1 MLEVL
6 LVALAVGLGNFA
18 ASVGIGV
25 AGVEARTRLRVGL
38 VFGAFETLMPV
49 VGLLVGRKIAG
60 PIGSKASLLG
70 GALLVGAGVY
80 GVVQAR
86 RSQEPPSS
94 GNLPTRKLLLVGA
107 ALSIDNLVV
116 GFALGTSE
124 SSVLLTV
131 LAIAIASISMSLLG
145 LEVGSRLGTRVE
157 QRSEEIGGAIL
168 VLVGVAL
175 MLSLF

>member
-25 AGVEARTRLRVGL
+25 AGVEAKTRLRVGL
-38 VFGAFETLMPV
+38 VFGAFETLMPLL
-49 VGLLVGRKIAG
+49 GLLVGRRIAG
-60 PIGSKASLLG
+60 PIGSKASLVG
-70 GALLVGAGVY
+70 GALLVAAGIY
-80 GVVQAR
+80 GVVQSR
-86 RSQEPPSS
+86 RGQEPPSS
-94 GNLPTRKLLLVGA
+94 GNLPMRKLLLVGL

-124 SSVLLTV
+124 SSVVLTV
-131 LAIAIASISMSLLG
+131 VAIAVASIGMSLLG
-145 LEVGSRLGTRVE
+145 LEIGSRLGSRVE
-157 QRSEEIGGAIL
+157 QRSEEIAGAIL

>member
-25 AGVEARTRLRVGL
+25 AGVEAKTRLRVGL
-38 VFGAFETLMPV
+38 VFGAFETLMPLL
-49 VGLLVGRKIAG
+49 GLLVGRRIAG
-60 PIGSKASLLG
+60 PIGSKASLVG
-70 GALLVGAGVY
+70 GALLVAAGIY
-80 GVVQAR
+80 GVVQSR
-86 RSQEPPSS
+86 RGQEPPNS
-94 GNLPTRKLLLVGA
+94 GTLPLRKLLLVGL

-116 GFALGTSE
+116 GFALGASE
-124 SSVLLTV
+124 SSVVLTV
-131 LAIAIASISMSLLG
+131 AAIAVASIGMSLLG
-145 LEVGSRLGTRVE
+145 LEIGSRLGSRVE
-157 QRSEEIGGAIL
+157 QRSEEIAGAIL

>member
-25 AGVEARTRLRVGL
+25 AGVEAKTRLRVGL
-38 VFGAFETLMPV
+38 VFGAFETLMPLL
-49 VGLLVGRKIAG
+49 GLLIGRKIAG
-60 PIGSKASLLG
+60 PIGSKASLVG
-70 GALLVGAGVY
+70 GALLVAAGLY
-80 GVVQAR
+80 GVVQSR
-86 RSQEPPSS
+86 RGQEPPNS
-94 GNLPTRKLLLVGA
+94 GNLPLRKLLLVGL

-116 GFALGTSE
+116 GFALGASE
-124 SSVLLTV
+124 SSVVLTV
-131 LAIAIASISMSLLG
+131 AAIAVASIGMSLLG
-145 LEVGSRLGTRVE
+145 LEIGSRLGSRVE
-157 QRSEEIGGAIL
+157 QRSEEIAGAIL